1 MTEREKITA
10 AYALNLWTVS
20 ISQIIDYNDI
30 NVLNQE
36 YDNIMN
42 NLNLEN
48 MPKDEALLDIVKE
61 ILDEITNLRLNA
73 GDKKIVDKEYQ
84 HQLKN
89 AVWSAVP
96 NIGAIFSAADP
107 IAMGF
112 TLATQVGIGYMN
124 YRRNKAT
131 YELQYEKAAWQIQRN
146 RIEHLHGLQKQL
158 FETAWHLSENYGFED
173 RYRLT
178 EKQIEDYNHALMETN
193 SVRRFNNLDAMRA
206 DFDAYPAFWYQIGST
221 ANSIFRSETDKERQN
236 YYRERAIECFKKY
249 ENLNKF
255 NLLRHDILTASWALE
270 YLELLELSDSNQPD
284 KAKELIQTAEKFSG
298 NAPDVLELC
307 AFSSL
312 RIKDYENARRL
323 FHLLVNREYNSE
335 INTQILSGLYIREML
350 TGTED
355 DSKLAKLN
363 YKELPHITRK
373 EFILPLPPEGTKLE
387 EWTPDWNKG
396 ESLEDLTA
404 RLEQEKIKEKRHIE
418 EAKKR
423 ARTFYQKSI
432 LVVSENDTDLK
443 AEYLIGL
450 LNETKNMIDPSLPS
464 PIRVTL
470 KAYLKDRTSYESR
483 GMHTILL
490 GDSLESKKLHKVA
503 NNGRWDYDNY
513 GLRFVSFGDKTVISV
528 RPLRNK
534 EINGFIK
541 LAEEISQKQKREI
554 GIPQDVKTI
563 EFNFLKDTFGSFDWI
578 NVLTGII
585 AFPLVVLGQSLE
597 NTSNGIQA
605 AKNLSAKQKLTLLQY
620 YMATIKYLESQHA
633 LIN

>member
-1 MTEREKITA
+1 
-10 AYALNLWTVS
+10 
-20 ISQIIDYNDI
+20 
-30 NVLNQE
+30 
-36 YDNIMN
+36 
-42 NLNLEN
+42 
-48 MPKDEALLDIVKE
+48 
-61 ILDEITNLRLNA
+61 
-73 GDKKIVDKEYQ
+73 
-84 HQLKN
+84 
-89 AVWSAVP
+89 
-96 NIGAIFSAADP
+96 
-107 IAMGF
+107 
-112 TLATQVGIGYMN
+112 
-124 YRRNKAT
+124 
-131 YELQYEKAAWQIQRN
+131 
-146 RIEHLHGLQKQL
+146 
-158 FETAWHLSENYGFED
+158 
-173 RYRLT
+173 
-178 EKQIEDYNHALMETN
+178 METN

-350 TGTED
+350 TGTEA

-387 EWTPDWNKG
+387 DWTPDWNKD

-554 GIPQDVKTI
+554 NIPQDVKTI

-597 NTSNGIQA
+597 NTLNGIQA
-605 AKNLSAKQKLTLLQY
+605 AQNLSAKQKLTLLKY
-620 YMATIKYLESQHA
+620 CMATIKYLESQHA